1 MAGPGNRLTRMTPS
15 IGILGL
21 GAVGSQLV
29 QRFSTAKVKIP
40 IILHDLDISKTASLI
55 DQLDHNFTQTSG
67 ARIEDE
73 DISILVIASP
83 SGQHLQVAQ
92 RAIKKGISVIS
103 TSDRISDVVGLLKLK
118 SLAEKYDASVIA
130 GAGFSP
136 GLTCALARFAAKEFD
151 FVDEIHIAKD
161 GTGGPACAKQHH
173 RAMKRPSLDWWE
185 GEWVRRPGGSGRELV
200 WFPEPIAGSDCY
212 RAALPEAVLLQ
223 TIFPNSSRI
232 TSRLSA
238 TRQDRFTSW
247 LPMLIPPH
255 NDGGI
260 GAVRV
265 EVRGRLENER
275 ITRVL
280 GAVSPPSSAA
290 AIVVQTLTEMMME
303 SLIDPFTGG
312 VANIVDST
320 SFLNR
325 VTAKG
330 IKTVEFD
337 GMPSN

>member
-1 MAGPGNRLTRMTPS
+1 
-15 IGILGL
+15 
-21 GAVGSQLV
+21 
-29 QRFSTAKVKIP
+29 
-40 IILHDLDISKTASLI
+40 
-55 DQLDHNFTQTSG
+55 
-67 ARIEDE
+67 
-73 DISILVIASP
+73 
-83 SGQHLQVAQ
+83 
-92 RAIKKGISVIS
+92 
-103 TSDRISDVVGLLKLK
+103 
-118 SLAEKYDASVIA
+118 
-130 GAGFSP
+130 
-136 GLTCALARFAAKEFD
+136 
-151 FVDEIHIAKD
+151 
-161 GTGGPACAKQHH
+161 
-173 RAMKRPSLDWWE
+173 
-185 GEWVRRPGGSGRELV
+185 
-200 WFPEPIAGSDCY
+200 
-212 RAALPEAVLLQ
+212 
-223 TIFPNSSRI
+223 
-232 TSRLSA
+232 
-238 TRQDRFTSW
+238 
-247 LPMLIPPH
+247 MLIPPH